1 MVGAERIPIERLRE
15 DVHLL
20 GTLLGDVL
28 REQGGETLFACVE
41 RIRKEA
47 IQVRTQPPPE
57 GRARLTAL
65 VRALDLETAFQ
76 VVRAFTIYFHL
87 VNTAEE
93 NHRLRNL
100 RQRETEEYPAP
111 RYESIAAA
119 IAALRAEG
127 VTAEALRGLLRRLL
141 IKPVF
146 TAHPTEAR
154 RRTVLEH
161 LRHIATTV
169 AALDDPRLT
178 PRQRAALQD
187 HLRTE
192 ITLLWQTD
200 EVRPAPPSPM
210 HEVRNGLYYFEES
223 LFDVVPRLYRD
234 LEEALATYY
243 PGETFEI
250 PPFLRFG
257 VWMGGDRDG
266 NPAVTHTVTAE
277 ALRLQRQV
285 VLNRYLRDVAELARD
300 LSVSRRRVGVSPE
313 LLASIEA
320 DVERLGAVGRTL
332 VARNPVEPYRQKL
345 ALIGERL
352 RRTLAGEPE
361 GYADPA
367 ELLADLTTMRRSLL
381 DHCGRRI
388 ADAALA
394 DLIWRVRVFG
404 FHLAEMDIRQHSSVH
419 TQALTEIMARMGV
432 VADYASLPEE
442 DRIHLLRQEILNPR
456 PLLPAEPI
464 FSPATNEL
472 IATLRTVAHLQREVG
487 LAACHTY
494 IISMTRAASDV
505 LAVQLLAKETG
516 LLQVRPDG
524 SVESRLQ
531 IVPLFE
537 EIAELEQCPAI
548 LERLL
553 AEPVYRANVRAWG
566 DAQEVMLGYSDSNKD
581 GGYLAANWALYRA
594 QIGLSEVCRRAGV
607 DLTLFHGRGGAIGRG
622 GGPTERAIMAQ
633 PPGSL
638 EGRLKFTEQGEVIFA
653 RYANPGI
660 AHRHLEQV
668 TNAVLRASLSPTVRT
683 AAAARQPAWV
693 AVMTDMAAVALRAY
707 RQLVYETPEFL
718 SYFLQATPI
727 AEIGQHLIASRPIT
741 RGRLDQITDIR
752 AIPWVFAWT
761 QSRHNL
767 PGWYG
772 LGRALAWAA
781 ETQPDGLDL
790 LREMYRSWP
799 FFRSIIDN
807 AQISLGTADLEI
819 AALYADL
826 VQDPAV
832 RTRIFSTI
840 AEEFHRTTRMV
851 LAVTGQERLLDR
863 SPILQR
869 SISLRNPYVDPMSH
883 IQVELLRRLRT
894 TPPEVFRQQPDL
906 RERLLF
912 VILHT
917 INGIAAGLQT
927 TG

>member
-1 MVGAERIPIERLRE
+1 M
-15 DVHLL
+15 
-20 GTLLGDVL
+20 TLIFKVL
-28 REQGGETLFACVE
+28 NL
-41 RIRKEA
+41 
-47 IQVRTQPPPE
+47 
-57 GRARLTAL
+57 ARLNQSYAQEKSGTRVGHVLNDAGWTTGQSWVL
-65 VRALDLETAFQ
+65 GSA
-76 VVRAFTIYFHL
+76 
-87 VNTAEE
+87 VNGVLNQTT
-93 NHRLRNL
+93 RVGPVGD
-100 RQRETEEYPAP
+100 REIQDGIVDVQA
-111 RYESIAAA
+111 
-119 IAALRAEG
+119 
-127 VTAEALRGLLRRLL
+127 VTLKDVSA
-141 IKPVF
+141 
-146 TAHPTEAR
+146 
-154 RRTVLEH
+154 LEH
-161 LRHIATTV
+161 LQAV
-169 AALDDPRLT
+169 AEAEDGLLFIGKAGQVVFYDRVRQYLPPYNTPAVIFGDGEGELPFSDIELSYDDALLYN
-178 PRQRAALQD
+178 
-187 HLRTE
+187 
-192 ITLLWQTD
+192 
-200 EVRPAPPSPM
+200 EVRVTREGGTEQVAQDAAKQQKYFRRTLSRSGLLLTTDASALGLAYTWLGRYKDPYVRASKLLFEAPLPDDLWPALLKR
-210 HEVRNGLYYFEES
+210 EL
-223 LFDVVPRLYRD
+223 
-234 LEEALATYY
+234 
-243 PGETFEI
+243 
-250 PPFLRFG
+250 
-257 VWMGGDRDG
+257 GDRI
-266 NPAVTHTVTAE
+266 AVKF
-277 ALRLQRQV
+277 QPPGGG
-285 VLNRYLRDVAELARD
+285 AR
-300 LSVSRRRVGVSPE
+300 
-313 LLASIEA
+313 
-320 DVERLGAVGRTL
+320 VEREVLEGRTL

-352 RRTLAGEPE
+352 RRTLAGAPE

-367 ELLADLTTMRRSLL
+367 ELVADLTTMRRSLL

-442 DRIHLLRQEILNPR
+442 DRIRLLRQEILNPR

-472 IATLRTVAHLQREVG
+472 IATLRTVAQLQREVG

-524 SVESRLQ
+524 SMESRLQ

-741 RGRLDQITDIR
+741 RGRLDRITDIR

-772 LGRALAWAA
+772 LGRALARAA
-781 ETQPDGLDL
+781 ETQPDGLEL